1 MEIRAAVAR
10 AKHAPLS
17 IETLELDAPRANE
30 ILVKVVATGV
40 CHTDIAMRDQVFPV
54 PQPVVLGHEGAGIV
68 KAVGSSVTKV
78 APGDHVV
85 MTFNSCGSCP
95 SCLEDAAAYCFAGRE
110 LNFGARRVDGS
121 SPLRASEGL
130 VHGNFFGQSSFA
142 DHVLCNEQNAVKVDK
157 TANLEALG
165 PLACGIQTG
174 AGAVIN
180 ALEVGIGDKIA
191 VFGAGSVGLSA
202 IMAARLVGA
211 ATIIAVDVVPARLDM
226 AMELG
231 ATHSIDAANERPDEA
246 ILALTGT
253 GVTHA
258 FEATGRPEVVGTALA
273 SLALRGVCG
282 MVGSFPPGSTLPVD
296 LLFMLAG
303 GRSLRGIV
311 EGDSNPDVFIPRLID
326 LNRQGRFP
334 YDRLI
339 TYYDFDDINR
349 AIDDSEAGTVVKPVV
364 RMV

>member
-17 IETLELDAPRANE
+17 IETLELDRPRAHE
-30 ILVKVVATGV
+30 ILVEVVATGV

-85 MTFNSCGSCP
+85 MTFNSCGQCP
-95 SCLEDAAAYCFAGRE
+95 SCLESASAYCLSGRE
-110 LNFGARRVDGS
+110 LNFGAQRPDGS
-121 SPLRASEGL
+121 SPFRAQHGH

-142 DHVLCNEQNAVKVDK
+142 DHALCNEQNTVKVDK
-157 TANLEALG
+157 TANLEELG

-180 ALEVGIGDKIA
+180 ALNVGTGDKIA
-191 VFGAGSVGLSA
+191 VFGTGSVGLSA
-202 IMAARLVGA
+202 IMASRLVGA
-211 ATIIAVDVVPARLDM
+211 SMIIAVDVMPARLDM
-226 AMELG
+226 ARELG
-231 ATHSIDAANERPDEA
+231 ATHTVDASHQKPDEA
-246 ILALTGT
+246 ILALTGS

-258 FEATGRPEVVGTALA
+258 FEATGRPDVVGAALA

-282 MVGSFPPGSTLPVD
+282 MVGSFPPGSTLPID

-311 EGDSNPDVFIPRLID
+311 EGDVNPHVFIPQLID

-339 TYYDFDDINR
+339 THYDFDDINQ
-349 AIDDSEAGTVVKPVV
+349 AIHDSEIGTVVKPVV
-364 RMV
+364 RMA